1 MRFSPSEQVVLREGI
16 SPHCC
21 SLTLTQVKSF
31 HMKII
36 INVAICLGQGAAD
49 LQMHI
54 HEWLQ

>member
-1 MRFSPSEQVVLREGI
+1 MRFSSSEQVVLQEGI

-21 SLTLTQVKSF
+21 SKTLTQVKSF
-31 HMKII
+31 DIK
-36 INVAICLGQGAAD
+36 INVAICLEQGAAD